1 MLESDIVPFLSLSL
15 LFLFLSLSLY
25 LSPSLCLFLSSYI
38 FFSNY
43 YLNKFRLIFTLRQG
57 SKLYFSSLVN
67 PRKAQF
73 INLKPPF
80 VEITFLVIKISQRPE
95 VFAQIWPFFVCKY
108 HQIYILL
115 RGLFFCNAKMKTK
128 YFDYLLTVWTYDGL
142 CGQGI
147 FIQKPFENY
156 SLFMVFH
163 LKMIFTLLNIA
174 RWTFFELCIWGLF
187 LKTYIFL
194 KCNIF
199 KEPFD
204 QKRLQFELSVFF
216 LLIAVLQTYTYK

>member
-1 MLESDIVPFLSLSL
+1 MIICFVMILILIIRVELLEYYKQRNKEGSFRPLLLESDIVPFLSLSL

-95 VFAQIWPFFVCKY
+95 VFAQI
-108 HQIYILL
+108 
-115 RGLFFCNAKMKTK
+115 
-128 YFDYLLTVWTYDGL
+128 
-142 CGQGI
+142 
-147 FIQKPFENY
+147 
-156 SLFMVFH
+156 
-163 LKMIFTLLNIA
+163 
-174 RWTFFELCIWGLF
+174 
-187 LKTYIFL
+187 
-194 KCNIF
+194 
-199 KEPFD
+199 
-204 QKRLQFELSVFF
+204 
-216 LLIAVLQTYTYK
+216 